1 VIDGERPIS
10 NLLSA
15 LGHDLGNELAAAL
28 LVTAVLR
35 STASAA
41 DSEALG
47 DLESA
52 LGTMRRK
59 LETALA
65 LRRLIEGTTTARPAS
80 ITARGVIDEAARVA
94 SIEPPGGNQG
104 GGAAAVLVDR
114 ALVVRALAGLIT
126 RAATVSRDPA
136 DVQVNVLE
144 GRAGVTIAVDD
155 SGPPDEVKRIAAML
169 RSDGGGV
176 KAGTATIELVFARLV
191 AELHGGS
198 LAVAA
203 SAAGG
208 ATISIVLPPAIPDPA
223 LERAGE

>member
-1 VIDGERPIS
+1 MDGERPMS
-10 NLLSA
+10 DMLSA

-35 STASAA
+35 STAGAA
-41 DSEALG
+41 DSAAFG

-65 LRRLIEGTTTARPAS
+65 LRRLIDGTTTARPAS
-80 ITARGVIDEAARVA
+80 MTARGVIDEAARVA
-94 SIEPPGGNQG
+94 SIELPGGDHG
-104 GGAAAVLVDR
+104 DRAVAVLVDR
-114 ALVVRALAGLIT
+114 ALVGRALAGLIA
-126 RAATVSRDPA
+126 RAATVSRYPA
-136 DVQVNVLE
+136 DVQVNVLA
-144 GRAGVTIAVDD
+144 GQAGVTFAVDD
-155 SGPPDEVKRIAAML
+155 SGPPDEVIRIGAML
-169 RSDGGGV
+169 RSEGGGV
-176 KAGTATIELVFARLV
+176 EAGNATIELAFARLV

-208 ATISIVLPPAIPDPA
+208 ATISIVLPPAFPDPA
-223 LERAGE
+223 LEEAGE